1 MVAMGH
7 GSPVDLGL
15 GNPAWTLRAWNN
27 EMEDL
32 FNKSSC
38 APLVL
43 QTGPGGSSRG
53 KFKGQRD
60 QSRIYRAASSVH
72 TEYVV
77 YMHYGIF
84 YHLRRTK
91 CRVYTYGPLRRENKG
106 TEEAKVCLRQI
117 PALLFF
123 FFHSIRESR
132 RQDSSYLQPSLLF
145 FDGYGISYLNRIKMK
160 NMYCDRKKKKQ
171 MDPPDSQLVFPLPCA
186 ARRVVPFFNKE

>member
-123 FFHSIRESR
+123 FFFIPFASLGDRTVAISNHLFYFLMVMVSHISIG
-132 RQDSSYLQPSLLF
+132 L
-145 FDGYGISYLNRIKMK
+145 K
-160 NMYCDRKKKKQ
+160 
-171 MDPPDSQLVFPLPCA
+171 
-186 ARRVVPFFNKE
+186 